1 MPPKARIKKE
11 DVLRKALKLVQK
23 GGIDALTAKALAKE
37 LGCSTQPVFWLYEN
51 MGEVKEAVF
60 AEASKL
66 FGEALR
72 KETDG
77 NNPYKAV
84 GVNYI
89 NFASEEPELF
99 KLLYMS
105 ERSDKENLLTSDASK
120 PFIMEIIARNETFE
134 EAEAERVFEEMWL
147 FSHGIATM
155 IVCGTASFTAKQ
167 IEDMLGDVYRGLVLR
182 LGKRVDGKD
191 R

>member
-11 DVLRKALKLVQK
+11 DVLKKALKIVRK
-23 GGIDALTAKALAKE
+23 SGTDALTAKALAKE

-51 MGEVKEAVF
+51 MGKVKEAVF

-84 GVNYI
+84 GLNYI
-89 NFASEEPELF
+89 NFAAEEPELF
-99 KLLYMS
+99 RLLYMS
-105 ERSDKENLLTSDASK
+105 ERSDRENILTSDASK
-120 PFIMEIIARNETFE
+120 PFIMEIIEKNKTFE
-134 EAEAERVFEEMWL
+134 TEEAERVFEEMWL

-155 IVCGTASFTAKQ
+155 IVCGTASFAPGR
-167 IEDMLGDVYRGLVLR
+167 IETMLGDVYKGLVLK
-182 LGKRVDGKD
+182 LGKRADG
-191 R
+191 RE